1 MTDPIAIEL
10 VDQEFIDGYRDG
22 YDLTAPEPSEN
33 RSHAYRHSFAIG
45 RAEKEGHP
53 IKASY
58 DQLVAAADRAL
69 AKDRSA

>member
-1 MTDPIAIEL
+1 MTRQIETGP
-10 VDQEFIDGYRDG
+10 VDQEFVDGYRDG

-45 RAEKEGHP
+45 RAEKEGRP

-58 DQLVAAADRAL
+58 DQLIAAADRAL